1 MVRRPLSAI
10 RPASLRVPEPGDFR
24 SPLHDERVVARL
36 GAFLG
41 AAILILFV
49 TGLVS
54 HLHQHPVAWLPF
66 SPEPAWAYRLSQGLH
81 VAVGFASLPLVL
93 AKLYTVY
100 PQFFVRPPVTGWK
113 HALER
118 ASVGVLVAATVFQV
132 VTGILNVFKLYVF
145 GFGFT
150 SVHYATAWLAFGAAL
165 VHVGIKL
172 PVVVR
177 AFAAAARDLD
187 ATGPEGPATRGDGAS
202 GDAASGEGA
211 GEDRAGGD
219 GATGPLTSDPATSG
233 DGATRRGFLG
243 SVAVATL
250 ALTAL
255 TVGQTVTPLRAIA
268 LLAPRDPFDG
278 PQGLAVNRTA
288 SGAGVE
294 EVATAEDWTLEL
306 VGPGGTTH
314 LTRSDLLA
322 MSQHEAVLPISCVEG
337 WSASARWSGVRV
349 RDLAALSGG
358 RPDDPVHVES
368 LETGGSYG
376 TSDLPGPY
384 VAHGDTLLALTLAGE
399 DLDLDHGFPA
409 RIIAPNR
416 PGVLQTKWVSRLV
429 VGSAA

>member
-1 MVRRPLSAI
+1 MVKRPLSAT
-10 RPASLRVPEPGDFR
+10 RPAWLRIPEPSDFR
-24 SPLHDERVVARL
+24 SPVHDSRVVARL
-36 GAFLG
+36 GMFLG

-54 HLHQHPVAWLPF
+54 HLHQHPVSWLPF
-66 SPEPAWAYRLSQGLH
+66 GPEPAWAYRLNQGLH

-118 ASVGVLVAATVFQV
+118 ASVGVLVASTVFQI

-145 GFGFT
+145 GFSFT
-150 SVHYATAWLAFGAAL
+150 GVHYATAWLAFGAAL

-172 PVVVR
+172 PVVIR
-177 AFAAAARDLD
+177 AFAASARNLD
-187 ATGPEGPATRGDGAS
+187 ADDPHAGDPHALGTAGGSSEEGGAEGDG
-202 GDAASGEGA
+202 
-211 GEDRAGGD
+211 
-219 GATGPLTSDPATSG
+219 T
-233 DGATRRGFLG
+233 TRRGFLG

-250 ALTAL
+250 VLTAL

-278 PQGLAVNRTA
+278 PQGLAVNKTA
-288 SGAGVE
+288 AGARVDE
-294 EVATAEDWTLEL
+294 LATDPDWALEL
-306 VGPGGTTH
+306 VGPGGTSR

-322 MSQHEAVLPISCVEG
+322 MSQHEAVLPIACVEG
-337 WSASARWSGVRV
+337 WSATARWSGVRV
-349 RDLAALSGG
+349 RDLATLCGG
-358 RPDDPVHVES
+358 QPDDPVHVVS
-368 LETGGSYG
+368 LQPAGTSYS
-376 TSDLPGPY
+376 TSDLPGSY
-384 VAHGDTLLALTLAGE
+384 VAHDDTLLALTLAGE
-399 DLDLDHGFPA
+399 DLHLDHGFPA

>member
-1 MVRRPLSAI
+1 MVRRPLSPI
-10 RPASLRVPEPGDFR
+10 RPAWLRIPEPSDFR
-24 SPLHDERVVARL
+24 SPVHDQRVVARL
-36 GAFLG
+36 GMFLG

-49 TGLVS
+49 TGLIS
-54 HLHQHPVAWLPF
+54 HLHQHPVSWLPF
-66 SPEPAWAYRLSQGLH
+66 GPEPAWAYRLNQGLH

-118 ASVGVLVAATVFQV
+118 ASVGVLVASTVFQV

-145 GFGFT
+145 GFSFT
-150 SVHYATAWLAFGAAL
+150 TVHYATAWLAFGAAL

-177 AFAAAARDLD
+177 ALAAGARNLD
-187 ATGPEGPATRGDGAS
+187 PDAPGPDRPPNGDTTDGTTGDG
-202 GDAASGEGA
+202 
-211 GEDRAGGD
+211 
-219 GATGPLTSDPATSG
+219 TS
-233 DGATRRGFLG
+233 RRGFLG
-243 SVAVATL
+243 SVAVAAL
-250 ALTAL
+250 FLTAL

-268 LLAPRDPFDG
+268 LLAPRDPLDG
-278 PQGLAVNRTA
+278 PQGLAVNKTA
-288 SGAGVE
+288 KAARVE
-294 EVATAEDWTLEL
+294 ELATDPDWALEL
-306 VGPGGTTH
+306 VGPGGTSH

-322 MSQHEAVLPISCVEG
+322 MNQHEAVLPIACVEG
-337 WSASARWSGVRV
+337 WSASARWTGVRI
-349 RDLAALSGG
+349 RDLAILSGG
-358 RPDDPVHVES
+358 RPDDPVHVVS
-368 LETGGSYG
+368 LQPAGTFYS
-376 TSDLPGPY
+376 TSDLPGSY
-384 VAHGDTLLALTLAGE
+384 VAHDDTLLALTLAGE

>member
-1 MVRRPLSAI
+1 MVRRQTAVP
-10 RPASLRVPEPGDFR
+10 RPRRLRIPEPGDFR
-24 SPLHDERVVARL
+24 SPVHDERVVARL
-36 GAFLG
+36 GMFLG

-54 HLHQHPVAWLPF
+54 HLHQHPVSWLPF
-66 SPEPAWAYRLSQGLH
+66 GPEPVWAYRLNQGLH

-100 PQFFVRPPVTGWK
+100 PQLFVRPPLTGWK

-118 ASVGVLVAATVFQV
+118 GSVGVLVAATVFQV

-177 AFAAAARDLD
+177 AFAASARDLAGAGPGETLPSG
-187 ATGPEGPATRGDGAS
+187 ATPGADGAS
-202 GDAASGEGA
+202 GDG
-211 GEDRAGGD
+211 
-219 GATGPLTSDPATSG
+219 T
-233 DGATRRGFLG
+233 TRRGFLG

-268 LLAPRDPFDG
+268 LLAPRDPLDG
-278 PQGLAVNRTA
+278 PQGLAVNKTA
-288 SGAGVE
+288 KGARVE
-294 EVATAEDWTLEL
+294 ELATDPDWALEL
-306 VGPGGTTH
+306 VGPAGTSH
-314 LTRSDLLA
+314 LTRADLLA
-322 MSQHEAVLPISCVEG
+322 MSQHEAVLPIACVEG
-337 WSASARWSGVRV
+337 WSASARWSGVRI
-349 RDLAALSGG
+349 RDLATLCGG
-358 RPDDPVHVES
+358 RPDDPVHVVS
-368 LETGGSYG
+368 LQPAGTSYS
-376 TSDLPGPY
+376 TSDLPGSY
-384 VAHGDTLLALTLAGE
+384 VAHDDTLLALTLAGE

-416 PGVLQTKWVSRLV
+416 PGVLQTKWVGRLV
-429 VGSAA
+429 VGGAA

>member
-1 MVRRPLSAI
+1 MVNRPLLSN
-10 RPASLRVPEPGDFR
+10 RPSWLRIPEPGDFR
-24 SPLHDERVVARL
+24 SPVHDKRVVARL
-36 GAFLG
+36 GLFLG
-41 AAILILFV
+41 VAILILFV
-49 TGLVS
+49 TGLIS
-54 HLHQHPVAWLPF
+54 HLHQHPVSWLPF
-66 SPEPAWAYRLSQGLH
+66 YPEPAWAYRLNQGLH
-81 VAVGFASLPLVL
+81 VAVGFATLPLVL

-100 PQFFVRPPVTGWK
+100 PQFFVRPPVTGLL

-118 ASVGVLVAATVFQV
+118 ASVGVLVAATVFQI

-145 GFGFT
+145 GFSFT
-150 SVHYATAWLAFGAAL
+150 GVHYATAWLAFGAAL

-172 PVVVR
+172 PVVFR
-177 AFAAAARDLD
+177 AFASAARDLD
-187 ATGPEGPATRGDGAS
+187 VADPDGPATS
-202 GDAASGEGA
+202 E
-211 GEDRAGGD
+211 
-219 GATGPLTSDPATSG
+219 PATSEPALSG
-233 DGATRRGFLG
+233 DGTTRRGFLA

-255 TVGQTVTPLRAIA
+255 TVGQTVTPLRAVA

-278 PQGLAVNRTA
+278 PQGLAVNKTA

-294 EVATAEDWTLEL
+294 ELATAEDWALEL
-306 VGPGGTTH
+306 VGPGGTTQ

-322 MSQHEAVLPISCVEG
+322 MNQHEAVLPIACVEG
-337 WSASARWSGVRV
+337 WSASARWSGVRM
-349 RDLAALSGG
+349 RDLATLSGG

-368 LETGGSYG
+368 LQPAGTSYA
-376 TSDLPGPY
+376 TSDLPGSY
-384 VAHGDTLLALTLAGE
+384 VAHDDTLLALTLAGE

>member
-1 MVRRPLSAI
+1 MVKRPLSAI
-10 RPASLRVPEPGDFR
+10 RPAWLRIPEPGDFR
-24 SPLHDERVVARL
+24 SPVHDERVVARL
-36 GAFLG
+36 GLFLG

-49 TGLVS
+49 TGLIS
-54 HLHQHPVAWLPF
+54 HLHQHPVSWLPF
-66 SPEPAWAYRLSQGLH
+66 YPEPVWAYRLNQGLH
-81 VAVGFASLPLVL
+81 VAVGFATLPLVL

-100 PQFFVRPPVTGWK
+100 PQLFVRPPLTGWR

-118 ASVGVLVAATVFQV
+118 GSVGVLVAATVFQL

-172 PVVVR
+172 PVVIQ
-177 AFAAAARDLD
+177 AFAAAARNLD
-187 ATGPEGPATRGDGAS
+187 GVEPNGSTTNGSVTDGGAADGGAATGTAT
-202 GDAASGEGA
+202 
-211 GEDRAGGD
+211 
-219 GATGPLTSDPATSG
+219 
-233 DGATRRGFLG
+233 TRRGFLG

-255 TVGQTVTPLRAIA
+255 TLGQTVTPLRAIA

-278 PQGLAVNRTA
+278 PQGLAVNKTA
-288 SGAGVE
+288 RGAGVE
-294 EVATAEDWTLEL
+294 EVATAEDWALEL
-306 VGPGGTTH
+306 VGPNGTSH
-314 LTRSDLLA
+314 LTRPDLLA
-322 MSQHEAVLPISCVEG
+322 MSQHEAVLPIACVEG
-337 WSASARWSGVRV
+337 WSASARWGGVRM
-349 RDLAALSGG
+349 RDLATLCGG

-368 LETGGSYG
+368 MQTGVSPYR
-376 TSDLPGPY
+376 TSDLPGSY
-384 VAHGDTLLALTLAGE
+384 VAHDDTLLALTLAGE

-409 RIIAPNR
+409 RVIAPNR

>member
-10 RPASLRVPEPGDFR
+10 RPTWLRIPEPSDFR
-24 SPLHDERVVARL
+24 SPVHDERVVARL
-36 GAFLG
+36 GMFLG
-41 AAILILFV
+41 GAILVLFV

-54 HLHQHPVAWLPF
+54 HLHQHPVSWLPF
-66 SPEPAWAYRLSQGLH
+66 GPEPAWAYRLNQGLH

-118 ASVGVLVAATVFQV
+118 GSVGVLVASTVFQV

-145 GFGFT
+145 GFSFT
-150 SVHYATAWLAFGAAL
+150 TVHYATAWLAFGAAL

-172 PVVVR
+172 PVVIR
-177 AFAAAARDLD
+177 ALAAGARNLD
-187 ATGPEGPATRGDGAS
+187 SGSPDHGSPDHGDPDAGGPTENLLTGAGADRAATGG
-202 GDAASGEGA
+202 
-211 GEDRAGGD
+211 
-219 GATGPLTSDPATSG
+219 TSG
-233 DGATRRGFLG
+233 DGTTRRGFLG

-250 ALTAL
+250 LLTAL

-268 LLAPRDPFDG
+268 LLAPRDPLDG
-278 PQGLAVNRTA
+278 PQGLAVNKTA
-288 SGAGVE
+288 KGARVE
-294 EVATAEDWTLEL
+294 ELATDPDWALEL

-314 LTRSDLLA
+314 LSRADLLA
-322 MSQHEAVLPISCVEG
+322 MDQHEAVLPIACVEG
-337 WSASARWSGVRV
+337 WSASARWTGVRI

-358 RPDDPVHVES
+358 RPDDPVHVVS
-368 LETGGSYG
+368 LQPAGTFYS
-376 TSDLPGPY
+376 TSDLPGSY
-384 VAHGDTLLALTLAGE
+384 VAHDDTLLALTLAGE

-429 VGSAA
+429 VGSAAGSAA

>member
-1 MVRRPLSAI
+1 MVSRPSSVN
-10 RPASLRVPEPGDFR
+10 RPAWLRIPESSDFH
-24 SPLHDERVVARL
+24 SPVHDERVVARL
-36 GAFLG
+36 GLFLG
-41 AAILILFV
+41 VAILILFA

-66 SPEPAWAYRLSQGLH
+66 GPEPAWAYRVNQGLH

-100 PQFFVRPPVTGWK
+100 PQLFVRPPVTGWK
-113 HALER
+113 NALER

-145 GFGFT
+145 GFSFT
-150 SVHYATAWLAFGAAL
+150 TVHYATAWLAFGAAL

-172 PVVVR
+172 PVVIRVL
-177 AFAAAARDLD
+177 AASARDLD
-187 ATGPEGPATRGDGAS
+187 AGPGGRTTGELVPDEPVP
-202 GDAASGEGA
+202 DAAG
-211 GEDRAGGD
+211 
-219 GATGPLTSDPATSG
+219 T
-233 DGATRRGFLG
+233 TRRGFLG

-255 TVGQTVTPLRAIA
+255 TVGQTVTPLRPIA

-278 PQGLAVNRTA
+278 PQGLAVNKTA
-288 SGAGVE
+288 RGAGVQE
-294 EVATAEDWTLEL
+294 LATAEDWALEL
-306 VGPGGTTH
+306 VGPAGTTH
-314 LTRSDLLA
+314 LSRADLLA
-322 MSQHEAVLPISCVEG
+322 MIQHEAVLPIACVEG
-337 WSASARWSGVRV
+337 WSASAHWTGVRI
-349 RDLAALSGG
+349 RDLAILSGG

-368 LETGGSYG
+368 LQEAGTFYS
-376 TSDLPGPY
+376 TSDLPGSY
-384 VAHGDTLLALTLAGE
+384 VAHDNTLLALTLAGE

-429 VGSAA
+429 VGSVAGTAA

>member
-1 MVRRPLSAI
+1 MVRRPPSAI
-10 RPASLRVPEPGDFR
+10 RPAWLRIPEPSDFR
-24 SPLHDERVVARL
+24 SPVHDQRVVARL
-36 GAFLG
+36 GMFLG

-49 TGLVS
+49 TGLIS
-54 HLHQHPVAWLPF
+54 HLHQHPVSWLPF
-66 SPEPAWAYRLSQGLH
+66 GPEPAWAYRLNQGLH

-118 ASVGVLVAATVFQV
+118 ASVGVLVASTVFQV

-145 GFGFT
+145 GFSFT
-150 SVHYATAWLAFGAAL
+150 TVHYATAWLAFGAAL

-177 AFAAAARDLD
+177 ALAAGARNLDSSDPGPDRPPNGD
-187 ATGPEGPATRGDGAS
+187 ATDGTTGDG
-202 GDAASGEGA
+202 
-211 GEDRAGGD
+211 
-219 GATGPLTSDPATSG
+219 TS
-233 DGATRRGFLG
+233 RRGFLG
-243 SVAVATL
+243 SVAVAAL
-250 ALTAL
+250 FLTAL

-268 LLAPRDPFDG
+268 LLAPRDPLDG
-278 PQGLAVNRTA
+278 PQGLAVNKTA
-288 SGAGVE
+288 KAARVE
-294 EVATAEDWTLEL
+294 ELATDPDWALEL
-306 VGPGGTTH
+306 VGPGGTSH

-322 MSQHEAVLPISCVEG
+322 MSQHEAVLPIACVEG
-337 WSASARWSGVRV
+337 WSASARWTGVRI
-349 RDLAALSGG
+349 RDLAILSGG
-358 RPDDPVHVES
+358 RPDDPVHVVS
-368 LETGGSYG
+368 LQPAGTFYS
-376 TSDLPGPY
+376 TSDLPGSY
-384 VAHGDTLLALTLAGE
+384 VAHDDTLLALTLAGE

>member
-10 RPASLRVPEPGDFR
+10 RPAWLRVPEPSDFR
-24 SPLHDERVVARL
+24 SPVHDERVVARL
-36 GAFLG
+36 GMFLG

-54 HLHQHPVAWLPF
+54 HLHQHPVSWLPF
-66 SPEPAWAYRLSQGLH
+66 GPEPAWAYRLNQGLH

-118 ASVGVLVAATVFQV
+118 GSVGVLVASTVFQI

-145 GFGFT
+145 GFSFT
-150 SVHYATAWLAFGAAL
+150 TVHYTTAWLAFGAAL

-172 PVVVR
+172 PVVIR
-177 AFAAAARDLD
+177 AFAAGARNLD
-187 ATGPEGPATRGDGAS
+187 S
-202 GDAASGEGA
+202 GDPGPGGPS
-211 GEDRAGGD
+211 DDLRAGGWTNEEPTD
-219 GATGPLTSDPATSG
+219 RTIG
-233 DGATRRGFLG
+233 DGTTRRGFLG

-250 ALTAL
+250 FLTAL

-268 LLAPRDPFDG
+268 LLAPRDPLDG
-278 PQGLAVNRTA
+278 PQGLAVNKTA
-288 SGAGVE
+288 KGARVE
-294 EVATAEDWTLEL
+294 ELATDPDWALEL

-314 LTRSDLLA
+314 LTRSELLA
-322 MSQHEAVLPISCVEG
+322 MNQHEAVLPIACVEG
-337 WSASARWSGVRV
+337 WSASARWTGVRV
-349 RDLAALSGG
+349 RDLATLSGG
-358 RPDDPVHVES
+358 RPDDPVHVVS
-368 LETGGSYG
+368 LQPAGTFYS
-376 TSDLPGPY
+376 TSDLPGSY
-384 VAHGDTLLALTLAGE
+384 VAHDDTLLALTLAGE

>member
-10 RPASLRVPEPGDFR
+10 RPAWLRIPEPSDFR
-24 SPLHDERVVARL
+24 SPVHDERVVARL
-36 GAFLG
+36 GMFLG
-41 AAILILFV
+41 AAILTLFV

-54 HLHQHPVAWLPF
+54 HLHQHPVSWLPF
-66 SPEPAWAYRLSQGLH
+66 GPEPAWAYRLNQGLH

-100 PQFFVRPPVTGWK
+100 PQLFVRPPVTGWK

-118 ASVGVLVAATVFQV
+118 ASVGVLVASTVFQI

-145 GFGFT
+145 GFSFT
-150 SVHYATAWLAFGAAL
+150 GVHYATAWLAFGAAL

-177 AFAAAARDLD
+177 AFASAARDLD
-187 ATGPEGPATRGDGAS
+187 AADPHGSATDGSAPSGPAM
-202 GDAASGEGA
+202 
-211 GEDRAGGD
+211 
-219 GATGPLTSDPATSG
+219 SG
-233 DGATRRGFLG
+233 DGTTRRGFLG

-255 TVGQTVTPLRAIA
+255 TVGQTVTPLRSVA

-278 PQGLAVNRTA
+278 PQGLAVNKTA
-288 SGAGVE
+288 HGAGVE
-294 EVATAEDWTLEL
+294 ELATAEDWALEL
-306 VGPGGTTH
+306 VGPSGTAH

-322 MSQHEAVLPISCVEG
+322 MSQHEAVLPIACVEG
-337 WSASARWSGVRV
+337 WSATARWGGVRM
-349 RDLAALSGG
+349 RDLATRCGG

-368 LETGGSYG
+368 LQPGGSYR
-376 TSDLPGPY
+376 TSDLPGSY

-409 RIIAPNR
+409 RVIAPNR

-429 VGSAA
+429 VGGAA

>member
-1 MVRRPLSAI
+1 
-10 RPASLRVPEPGDFR
+10 
-24 SPLHDERVVARL
+24 
-36 GAFLG
+36 
-41 AAILILFV
+41 
-49 TGLVS
+49 
-54 HLHQHPVAWLPF
+54 
-66 SPEPAWAYRLSQGLH
+66 

-100 PQFFVRPPVTGWK
+100 PQLFVRPPVTGWK
-113 HALER
+113 NALER

-150 SVHYATAWLAFGAAL
+150 SVHYATAWLVFGAAL

-177 AFAAAARDLD
+177 AFAASARDLGSAD
-187 ATGPEGPATRGDGAS
+187 RDGPVPGEPAVSRDG
-202 GDAASGEGA
+202 
-211 GEDRAGGD
+211 
-219 GATGPLTSDPATSG
+219 TTSG
-233 DGATRRGFLG
+233 DGTTRRGFLG

-255 TVGQTVTPLRAIA
+255 TVGQTVTPLRPVA

-278 PQGLAVNRTA
+278 PQGLAVNKTA
-288 SGAGVE
+288 RGAGVE
-294 EVATAEDWTLEL
+294 ELATAEDWALEL
-306 VGPGGTTH
+306 VGPAGTTH

-322 MSQHEAVLPISCVEG
+322 MSQHEAVLPIACVEG

-349 RDLAALSGG
+349 RDLAALCGG

-368 LETGGSYG
+368 LQEAGTSYA
-376 TSDLPGPY
+376 TSDLPGSY
-384 VAHGDTLLALTLAGE
+384 VAHDDTLLALTLAGA

>member
-1 MVRRPLSAI
+1 MVNRTLSTSRP
-10 RPASLRVPEPGDFR
+10 PWLRVPEPADFR
-24 SPLHDERVVARL
+24 SPVHDERVVARL

-54 HLHQHPVAWLPF
+54 HLHQHPVSWLPF
-66 SPEPAWAYRLSQGLH
+66 GPEPAWAYRLNQGLH

-100 PQFFVRPPVTGWK
+100 PQLFVRPPLTGWR

-118 ASVGVLVAATVFQV
+118 GSVGVLVAATVFQV

-172 PVVVR
+172 PIVLR
-177 AFAAAARDLD
+177 AFAASARDLD
-187 ATGPEGPATRGDGAS
+187 GPGAGPDAAGGPGAPEGEVPVPADTAPGA
-202 GDAASGEGA
+202 
-211 GEDRAGGD
+211 
-219 GATGPLTSDPATSG
+219 
-233 DGATRRGFLG
+233 GATRRGFLG

-255 TVGQTVTPLRAIA
+255 TVGQTVTPRRAIA

-278 PQGLAVNRTA
+278 PQGLAVNKTA
-288 SGAGVE
+288 RGARVE
-294 EVATAEDWTLEL
+294 ELATDPDWALEL
-306 VGPGGTTH
+306 VGPAGTSR
-314 LTRSDLLA
+314 LSRADLLA
-322 MSQHEAVLPISCVEG
+322 MAQHEAVLPIACVEG
-337 WSASARWSGVRV
+337 WSASARWSGVRL
-349 RDLAALSGG
+349 RDLATLCGG
-358 RPDDPVHVES
+358 RPDDPVHVVS
-368 LETGGSYG
+368 LQPAGTSYS
-376 TSDLPGPY
+376 TSDLPGSY
-384 VAHGDTLLALTLAGE
+384 VAHDDTLLALTLAGE
-399 DLDLDHGFPA
+399 DLHLDHGFPA